1 MKQTKERNLL
11 AANES
16 IVVLAFP
23 GDTGR
28 TF

>member
-16 IVVLAFP
+16 IVVLAIP
-23 GDTGR
+23 EDAGR